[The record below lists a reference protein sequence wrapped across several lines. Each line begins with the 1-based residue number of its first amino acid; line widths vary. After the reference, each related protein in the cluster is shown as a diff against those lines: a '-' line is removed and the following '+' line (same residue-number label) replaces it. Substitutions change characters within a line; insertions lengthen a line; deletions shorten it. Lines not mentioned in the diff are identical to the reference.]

1 VRVGV
6 ASVPQVNLVIFGA
19 PGSGKGTQADLLAS
33 KLGIPK
39 ISTGDILRAAIKENA
54 SVGAQAMAAMAAGDL
69 VSEEIVVEMVR
80 QRLSMPDAGGG
91 FILDGFPR
99 TVSQAHALDRILR
112 GRRPLVI
119 VELEVPTWE
128 LLRRME
134 LRRVCSRCGSNL
146 KPDAPISDACGA
158 CGGAMT
164 TRADDGNDDVRLY
177 RLDVYVRQTSALL
190 DYYGQRET
198 FRSVDGTQRVDQ
210 VTADLAAA
218 IRSALAHA
226 RT

>member
-1 VRVGV
+1 
-6 ASVPQVNLVIFGA
+6 VPPVNLVIFGA
-19 PGSGKGTQADLLAS
+19 PGSGKGTQADLLAA

-39 ISTGDILRAAIKENA
+39 ISTGDILRAAIKENT
-54 SVGAQAMAAMAAGDL
+54 SVGVQAKAAMAAGDL
-69 VSEEIVVEMVR
+69 VSEEVVVEMVQ
-80 QRLSMPDAGGG
+80 QRLSMPDAGDG

-99 TVSQAHALDRILR
+99 TVSQARALDRILQGR
-112 GRRPLVI
+112 GPLVI

-134 LRRVCSRCGSNL
+134 LRRVCSQCGSNL

-164 TRADDGNDDVRLY
+164 MRADDGNADVRLF

-190 DYYGQRET
+190 EYYGQRET
-198 FRSVDGTQRVDQ
+198 FRSVDGTQPVDQ
-210 VTADLAAA
+210 VTADLTSAVK
-218 IRSALAHA
+218 SALAHA
-226 RT
+226 LT